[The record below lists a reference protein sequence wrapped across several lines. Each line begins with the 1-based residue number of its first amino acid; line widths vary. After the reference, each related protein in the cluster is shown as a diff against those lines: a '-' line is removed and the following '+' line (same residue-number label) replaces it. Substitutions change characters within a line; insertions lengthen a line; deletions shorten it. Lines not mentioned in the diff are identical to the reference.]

1 MAKGCRWRVLALCC
15 VLGLAWGCRSNGTV
29 GQGRVIAVDAAAG
42 SITVIEDSN
51 TTEPGNPRY
60 DVVPPKVIGIPKDP
74 RMMGPRPVAGKLL
87 RTDLD
92 RRELVIFDVAAQALK
107 TVPCQVVDQQDGVY
121 KDDQRLSG
129 KHFPL
134 IDRQAK
140 TITLYSPQRRTLV
153 TVSVPEE
160 FLAMPADTW
169 TAGDEVRYYYK
180 AAGQVIRLMNVTR
193 TDLG

>member
-1 MAKGCRWRVLALCC
+1 MAQECRWRVLALCC
-15 VLGLAWGCRSNGTV
+15 VLALMGGCASKGTV
-29 GQGRVIAVDAAAG
+29 GQGRVIAFDEAAG

-51 TTEPGNPRY
+51 PADPGNPRY
-60 DVVPPKVIGIPKDP
+60 DVIPPKVIEIPKDP
-74 RMMGPRPVAGKLL
+74 RLMGPRPVAGKLL
-87 RTDLD
+87 RTDLE
-92 RRELVIFDVAAQALK
+92 RRQLVIFDVAAQALK
-107 TVPCQVVDQQDGVY
+107 TVPCQVVHQQDEVY
-121 KDDQRLSG
+121 KDDPRLTG

-134 IDRQAK
+134 VDRKAK

-180 AAGQVIRLMNVTR
+180 ATGQALRLMNVTR